1 VLITQQLR
9 KPEHQ
14 ELLLSSLRIA
24 MGRGLHEPDPLPRV
38 ADLSRSTF
46 GLAVSRAEQF
56 GNNRCPP
63 NLAVAACRRE
73 GSAVGHGPSSPSTET
88 MVGNG
93 SRVALLTGYQRM
105 ICATIERKPFAPTCP

>member
-1 VLITQQLR
+1 MLITQQLR

-63 NLAVAACRRE
+63 NPRRCCLPT
-73 GSAVGHGPSSPSTET
+73 GRSAVGQWAVVALGET
-88 MVGNG
+88 KVGNG
-93 SRVALLTGYQRM
+93 SRAVILTGYQ
-105 ICATIERKPFAPTCP
+105 AYDLHH